1 MNKKENLILYI
12 FIWIKNIISLALW
25 AILAITFNKWWIS
38 LFSILFLSYSEGG
51 GSNESRRY
59 YVIK

>member
-25 AILAITFNKWWIS
+25 VILAITFNKWWIA
-38 LFSILFLSYSEGG
+38 LFSILFLSYFEGG
-51 GSNESRRY
+51 GSNE
-59 YVIK
+59 